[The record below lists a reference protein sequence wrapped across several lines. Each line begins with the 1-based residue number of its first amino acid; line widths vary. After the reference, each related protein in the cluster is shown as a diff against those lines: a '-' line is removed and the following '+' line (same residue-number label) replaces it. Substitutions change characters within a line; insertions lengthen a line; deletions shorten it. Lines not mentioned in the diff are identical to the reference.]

1 MKKKLY
7 LFIFLSLLFVG
18 IGCATKQLWISTPN
32 MQQASNEYFDA
43 TISPIYTFEG
53 YKGFILYINNKTTG
67 NLEVDWNNTFYIYN
81 GKKEGD
87 FWFKG
92 IAYADRKKSKPPDI
106 VTGVLFTKEIYANNL
121 LYFSPQLAKAWVHEA
136 MKAGENGVYLTV
148 RVNGKVITET
158 LQLNF
163 SIGAAQ

>member
-1 MKKKLY
+1 MKKKLCV
-7 LFIFLSLLFVG
+7 FIFLSLLFV
-18 IGCATKQLWISTPN
+18 GCATKQLWISTPN
-32 MQQASNEYFDA
+32 MQEASNEYFDA

-53 YKGFILYINNKTTG
+53 YKGFILYIHNKTSG

-92 IAYADRKKSKPPDI
+92 IAYADRKKSKPLDLI
-106 VTGVLFTKEIYANNL
+106 TGALFLKEIYPNNL
-121 LYFSPQLAKAWVHEA
+121 LYFSSQYAKAWVHEA

-148 RVNGKVITET
+148 RVKGKAITET

-163 SIGAAQ
+163 SIGADQ